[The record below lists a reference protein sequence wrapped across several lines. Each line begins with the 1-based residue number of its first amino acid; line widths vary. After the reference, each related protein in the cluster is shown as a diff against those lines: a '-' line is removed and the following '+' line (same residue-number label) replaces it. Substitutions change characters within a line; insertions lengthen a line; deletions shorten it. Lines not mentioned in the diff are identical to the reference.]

1 MDNMFES
8 NTIIQLTRVVCYVN
22 REVTIETFQVVV
34 NVVKEAIKT
43 LIIELQFHFHHMGW
57 GKH

>member
-43 LIIELQFHFHHMGW
+43 LIIELQFHFHHMG
-57 GKH
+57 